1 MTVFGGS
8 LFGSGG
14 TNRMIVFVG
23 SGFDGKVV
31 IVALEA
37 RLSMPVASVELEV
50 ERERIGLRVASS
62 KAALTSQRL

>member
-1 MTVFGGS
+1 
-8 LFGSGG
+8 
-14 TNRMIVFVG
+14 MIVFVG

-62 KAALTSQRL
+62 KAALPSQRL